1 MKWPLSSSLSFS
13 FLFSD
18 VLCDS
23 VFLIPQQIAVSSVLN
38 LAMRKSSYR
47 VKRSPTRLSYFCP
60 HILGQSYH
68 DHAYQTLSG
77 FWVVHWLTCRCCCCW
92 ASRQLSQ
99 GEVQGSCDRISDCV
113 LSLVFFRW
121 AAPMEVNGLL
131 EFYTLYQSALGEEL
145 AVIYNSSELFED
157 YTVRNLI
164 PGSTYLF
171 QIAVR
176 SCSPV
181 SPHTQM
187 TKKWLNMLNI
197 MSL

>member
-1 MKWPLSSSLSFS
+1 
-13 FLFSD
+13 
-18 VLCDS
+18 
-23 VFLIPQQIAVSSVLN
+23 
-38 LAMRKSSYR
+38 MRKSSYR
-47 VKRSPTRLSYFCP
+47 VKRSPTRRSYFCP

-68 DHAYQTLSG
+68 DRAYQTLSG
-77 FWVVHWLTCRCCCCW
+77 FWVVHWFTCRCW
-92 ASRQLSQ
+92 AYIQLS
-99 GEVQGSCDRISDCV
+99 QGSCDRISDCV

-181 SPHTQM
+181 SPHTHTNDQ
-187 TKKWLNMLNI
+187 KKWLNMLNI

>member
-1 MKWPLSSSLSFS
+1 MIRLIR
-13 FLFSD
+13 
-18 VLCDS
+18 LCPGSGWSTD
-23 VFLIPQQIAVSSVLN
+23 LPAT
-38 LAMRKSSYR
+38 AAAG
-47 VKRSPTRLSYFCP
+47 RL
-60 HILGQSYH
+60 
-68 DHAYQTLSG
+68 
-77 FWVVHWLTCRCCCCW
+77 R
-92 ASRQLSQ
+92 
-99 GEVQGSCDRISDCV
+99 GEEQGSCDRISDCF

-176 SCSPV
+176 SSSPV
-181 SPHTQM
+181 SPHTH
-187 TKKWLNMLNI
+187 LNE
-197 MSL
+197 

>member
-1 MKWPLSSSLSFS
+1 M
-13 FLFSD
+13 
-18 VLCDS
+18 
-23 VFLIPQQIAVSSVLN
+23 
-38 LAMRKSSYR
+38 
-47 VKRSPTRLSYFCP
+47 
-60 HILGQSYH
+60 
-68 DHAYQTLSG
+68 
-77 FWVVHWLTCRCCCCW
+77 VHWFTCRCW
-92 ASRQLSQ
+92 AYIQLS
-99 GEVQGSCDRISDCV
+99 QGSCDRISDCV

-176 SCSPV
+176 WLLTCFTT
-181 SPHTQM
+181 HTHKWP
-187 TKKWLNMLNI
+187 KKMAQHAEYHVIVTFMSFCPLNLLECKLMWLFFKVIEYCANWNLKP
-197 MSL
+197 SLLTDSDLTTHRTCLRFLF

>member
-1 MKWPLSSSLSFS
+1 VGGPLVYLP
-13 FLFSD
+13 L
-18 VLCDS
+18 L
-23 VFLIPQQIAVSSVLN
+23 L
-38 LAMRKSSYR
+38 
-47 VKRSPTRLSYFCP
+47 
-60 HILGQSYH
+60 LG
-68 DHAYQTLSG
+68 
-77 FWVVHWLTCRCCCCW
+77 VHTALT
-92 ASRQLSQ
+92 

-121 AAPMEVNGLL
+121 AAPVEVNGLL
-131 EFYTLYQSALGEEL
+131 EFYTLYQSALGEEP

-176 SCSPV
+176 SCSLV
-181 SPHTQM
+181 SPHTH
-187 TKKWLNMLNI
+187 TNDKKWLNMLNI